1 MSSHIQFKSSFPGT
15 FYLMCLL
22 ITGVLALSLFR
33 FFSQALDLAGLVFL
47 NGISFL
53 IGYYSSFRFDCRV
66 SIDNGI
72 LRVKYLLPFREAI
85 SIDTEQINDF
95 EKQRDAVKRYY
106 KRIIIKTVKK
116 DYVIEYNISDESDEK
131 LQNALRQLIV
141 K

>member
-1 MSSHIQFKSSFPGT
+1 MNNHIQFKSSFSGI

-22 ITGVLALSLFR
+22 ITGVLALSLSR
-33 FFSQALDLAGLVFL
+33 FFNQDLDFAGLVFL

-53 IGYYSSFRFDCRV
+53 IGYYSSFRFDCWV

-72 LRVKYLLPFREAI
+72 LRIKYLLPFRKTI
-85 SIDTEQINDF
+85 IIDADQINDF
-95 EKQRDAVKRYY
+95 EKQKDAVRRYY

-131 LQNALRQLIV
+131 FQNALRQLTI